1 MCVLD
6 GSSTLQD
13 WLVWDKHPIRKQYDV
28 VMDLGELQPSALLA
42 ATPALHVFPHRSK
55 MSRQGDGCPSVL
67 L

>member
-28 VMDLGELQPSALLA
+28 VMDLGELRAVADQLCCVSTRMKSHP
-42 ATPALHVFPHRSK
+42 PGR
-55 MSRQGDGCPSVL
+55 RCPSYL

>member
-28 VMDLGELQPSALLA
+28 VMDLGESKEPAQLITAAALLA
-42 ATPALHVFPHRSK
+42 ALALIWQTHYWP
-55 MSRQGDGCPSVL
+55 SRLGAE
-67 L
+67 

>member
-28 VMDLGELQPSALLA
+28 VMDLGEPQ
-42 ATPALHVFPHRSK
+42 T
-55 MSRQGDGCPSVL
+55 
-67 L
+67 